1 MKWIAQYS
9 IGAALVV
16 AAAALA
22 APQTAHAQIRS
33 DFTTEGVGSANAQLD
48 DGPRTSRSGVF
59 ITPNAGVNESATP
72 ISTYESSPELPS
84 FEAELDLDKLQKA
97 YDANQERA
105 RYRRAPRPI
114 NVPTTLGMLKDKP
127 QAQRP
132 KAQAQPP
139 APPAPPQDV
148 TAQYL
153 QYSPSGNAQT
163 QTSMSAYPWTP
174 AIVDSVLATT
184 DASYAEQGGSDLEVS
199 GAATNDD
206 ELGIDATA
214 TIDDELELDA
224 TAPLDNELELDATAT
239 LDEPS
244 LADDVLREIHGA
256 GGSLGSFDDDAEDFI
271 DDAPDA
277 VAPMP
282 ELQPEDIEF
291 DDSDDSDVP
300 DLPAFDE
307 LEPAAPSALTQPADA
322 APDVHDDE
330 YIPRAVAPMPEVQPE
345 ALETDD
351 VAAPESSA
359 PSPNKTSPSEPAPA
373 DMDSPVAQSPLP
385 AYGPTA
391 TPTYGPTYGPAYGP
405 AYGPI
410 YPSPRRV
417 APYAPR
423 QDYISVG
430 PNMTPPGA
438 FHLPQ
443 TRGIPSQRVVGIP
456 QRGETF
462 SYVYE
467 IVENDLEFA
476 NDDYATWRTG
486 IVGGAEWLYWTT
498 DADVSY
504 ATVSGAAGVIDGH
517 DLESEGSG
525 LRGRFGFRSAAGWDL
540 IGTYTWFNQS
550 DEGRFN
556 ADRLKDGQTLSNV
569 RIGHDLELESIT
581 SRLKTDLQSINI
593 DVGRVS
599 QIGAWEFRAFGGVQW
614 TNLNQQT
621 TDYGRYSVASSSD
634 DDLIGNEIVILDP
647 EEFSDGV
654 DEIAA
659 SGALRPGAPTLATT
673 SALESV
679 GVRSRLNAY
688 GMRVGL
694 EMRVPLANGLGIYGK
709 GAGGLSAGRVKSTTY
724 DAGWNPRSEFK
735 KTYLTPSVDAGLGLS
750 WRVNGL
756 EARAGYEFNGW
767 YNSGVVRGRK
777 TDFLAHG
784 VVAGVGYNY

>member
-462 SYVYE
+462 
-467 IVENDLEFA
+467 
-476 NDDYATWRTG
+476 
-486 IVGGAEWLYWTT
+486 
-498 DADVSY
+498 
-504 ATVSGAAGVIDGH
+504 
-517 DLESEGSG
+517 
-525 LRGRFGFRSAAGWDL
+525 
-540 IGTYTWFNQS
+540 
-550 DEGRFN
+550 
-556 ADRLKDGQTLSNV
+556 
-569 RIGHDLELESIT
+569 
-581 SRLKTDLQSINI
+581 
-593 DVGRVS
+593 
-599 QIGAWEFRAFGGVQW
+599 
-614 TNLNQQT
+614 
-621 TDYGRYSVASSSD
+621 
-634 DDLIGNEIVILDP
+634 
-647 EEFSDGV
+647 
-654 DEIAA
+654 
-659 SGALRPGAPTLATT
+659 
-673 SALESV
+673 
-679 GVRSRLNAY
+679 
-688 GMRVGL
+688 
-694 EMRVPLANGLGIYGK
+694 
-709 GAGGLSAGRVKSTTY
+709 
-724 DAGWNPRSEFK
+724 
-735 KTYLTPSVDAGLGLS
+735 
-750 WRVNGL
+750 
-756 EARAGYEFNGW
+756 
-767 YNSGVVRGRK
+767 
-777 TDFLAHG
+777 
-784 VVAGVGYNY
+784 